1 MAVAPRHRAFIL
13 RKPQQG
19 MCHNSTVESAGRK
32 TVLNRITIAAIL
44 LGLQV
49 AIAVADGP
57 PKLDVTATCKAAADY
72 SISPGRDKDSCMGDE
87 DTAKGALVQNW
98 SKYSATDKTQ
108 CIGTVTTGGP
118 PSYVEL
124 LSCLEI
130 MRDAKDIREG
140 DAQQPDRPAHSTP
153 RATPYRRR

>member
-1 MAVAPRHRAFIL
+1 ML
-13 RKPQQG
+13 
-19 MCHNSTVESAGRK
+19 S
-32 TVLNRITIAAIL
+32 RIAIAALL

-57 PKLDVTATCKAAADY
+57 PKLDVTISCKAAADY
-72 SISPGRDKDSCMGDE
+72 SISPGRDKDSCIGDE
-87 DTAKGALVQNW
+87 DTAKGTLVQNW
-98 SKYSATDKTQ
+98 SKYNAADKTQ

-140 DAQQPDRPAHSTP
+140 ETLEQPDRPVQSTARSIP
-153 RATPYRRR
+153 RRRR